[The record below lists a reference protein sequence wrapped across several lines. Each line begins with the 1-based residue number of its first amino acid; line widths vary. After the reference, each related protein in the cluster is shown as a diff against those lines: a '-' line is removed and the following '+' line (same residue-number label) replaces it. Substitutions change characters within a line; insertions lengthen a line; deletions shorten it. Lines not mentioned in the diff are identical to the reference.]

1 MNDTGTKQSILK
13 LIGMAIFIII
23 FFPAVIITL
32 SGNISW
38 IEGWI
43 FCIWF
48 EIMMLT
54 NILYMYKKNPEL
66 LTERLNAHGSHNQK
80 KWDRYLLGSLFLL
93 SALWI
98 VSIPLDV
105 QRFHWSPL
113 FPLYIKIIGIV
124 ILIFA
129 MYFLIRPTIDNPYLS
144 TVVRIQS
151 DRKQQVISTGVYSII
166 RHPQYLG
173 IVMLI
178 LSGPLFLGSMVG
190 LIIGVFIVIDIVIRI
205 IGEEKMLIKE
215 LDGYSNYK
223 KKVKYRLL
231 PFIW

>member
-1 MNDTGTKQSILK
+1 MNGTGSKQSIVK
-13 LIGMAIFIII
+13 LVGMIIIIII
-23 FFPAVIITL
+23 FFPALIFTL
-32 SGNISW
+32 SGNFFW

-80 KWDRYLLGSLFLL
+80 KWDRYLLGSLFVLT
-93 SALWI
+93 ALWI
-98 VSIPLDV
+98 VSMPLDV
-105 QRFHWSPL
+105 QRFYLSPH
-113 FPLYIKIIGIV
+113 FPLSVKIIGSV
-124 ILIFA
+124 ILIPA
-129 MYFLIRPTIDNPYLS
+129 MYFLIRPTIENPYLS

-151 DRKQQVISTGVYSII
+151 DRKQQVVSTGVYSII

-178 LSGPLFLGSMVG
+178 ISGPLLLGS
-190 LIIGVFIVIDIVIRI
+190 IIGLMIGIIIVLAMVVRI

-215 LDGYSNYK
+215 LDGYSNYTQ
-223 KKVKYRLL
+223 KVKYRLI
-231 PFIW
+231 PSIW